1 MPHDDG
7 LSVLF
12 PPLAS
17 CDIHTHRAFR
27 PLVKTMTMRVR
38 TLLNQAF
45 FFCALLFSA
54 SLLAA
59 VDHAKTEQVAVRLIT
74 ATTSVAAGSEVL
86 IGLEQTIIPH
96 WHTYWQNPGD
106 SGTATQIEWQLPQGV
121 TAGPIQW
128 PLPNR
133 FKLGTITNYGYSD
146 KVTLLSTI
154 SIPKTAKVGS
164 LLPIRAKVSW
174 LVCEE
179 VCIPQQAELALTLT
193 VSNSSGKPATH
204 PSISQ
209 ALAQLPQ
216 PSPWSATFNQADDKI
231 QLGIA
236 SPELQTHKLKDVWF
250 YPHTWGHID
259 HGAAQGIE
267 SDNKGLILNLKVG
280 ESPIKGDT
288 ALSGVLVFTE
298 QTADGSVTRGFT
310 LQAQLASS
318 SNSNEAPISLLAS
331 MLFALLGGLIL
342 NLMPCV
348 FPVLSIK
355 ALSLVRHGA
364 HASRET
370 RLHGLAYTVGI
381 LASFLLL
388 AGILLALRN
397 GGAQIGWG
405 YQFQSPTFVL
415 ITAYLM
421 FAIGLSLSGVF
432 VLGTSITQLG
442 EGLTAK
448 PGYSGSF
455 FTGVLATVVATPCTA
470 PFMGAAIGYALTQP
484 PLSLLAVFF
493 SLGLG
498 LALPYLLLSNW
509 PLLQRCLPKPGLWM
523 ERLKQFF
530 AFPMYA
536 TAVWLVWVL
545 TQQAG
550 PDSLVLALGGMVII
564 AFAAWL
570 FDSTRSTSGWK
581 RPLSTLLAASLVGT
595 TLVIS
600 YLNLQHSNVPTPSS
614 DASAP
619 KHWEPYSAE
628 RLNALRAEGKPVFLN
643 FTAAWCITCLA
654 NERIAL
660 SQQSVIDAFKQN
672 DITYLKGDWTNQDAA
687 ITRKLA
693 EFGRNGVPL
702 YVLYPAGEKKEP
714 IVLPQILTPEIVL
727 DHIRS
732 SH

>member
-1 MPHDDG
+1 MRAQS
-7 LSVLF
+7 LLR
-12 PPLAS
+12 
-17 CDIHTHRAFR
+17 RAF
-27 PLVKTMTMRVR
+27 LS
-38 TLLNQAF
+38 
-45 FFCALLFSA
+45 CALLFSA
-54 SLLAA
+54 SLMAA
-59 VDHAKTEQVAVRLIT
+59 SDHAKTDQIQVRLT
-74 ATTSVAAGSEVL
+74 PATTSVTPGSTVL
-86 IGLEQTIIPH
+86 IGLEQTIIPN

-106 SGTATQIEWQLPQGV
+106 SGVATQIEWQLPQGV

-128 PLPNR
+128 PLPSR
-133 FKLGTITNYGYSD
+133 FKVGTITNYGYAD

-154 SIPKTAKVGS
+154 SIPPSAKIGS
-164 LLPIRAKVSW
+164 QLPVRAKASW

-179 VCIPQQAELALTLT
+179 ICIPQQAELGLTLT
-193 VSNSSGKPATH
+193 VAASVSTSATH
-204 PSISQ
+204 PSVGQ
-209 ALAQLPQ
+209 AIAQLPQ
-216 PSPWSATFNQADDKI
+216 PSPWSTTYRQADGNI
-231 QLGIA
+231 QLDIA
-236 SPELQTHKLKDVWF
+236 SPALQAHKLKDIWF
-250 YPHTWGHID
+250 YPHVWGHID
-259 HGAAQGIE
+259 HGAAQDIRSYSEGMT
-267 SDNKGLILNLKVG
+267 LNLKVG
-280 ESPIKGDT
+280 ESPIKADT
-288 ALSGVLVFTE
+288 PLSGVLVFTE
-298 QTADGSVTRGFT
+298 QTADGPVTRGFT
-310 LQAQLASS
+310 LQAEASTAS
-318 SNSNEAPISLLAS
+318 ESNTGAIGLFSS

-388 AGILLALRN
+388 AGILLILRN

-432 VLGTSITQLG
+432 VLGTSIAQLG

-448 PGYSGSF
+448 SGYSGSF

-484 PLSLLAVFF
+484 PLPLFAVFF

-509 PLLQRCLPKPGLWM
+509 PLLQRCLPKPGVWM

-550 PDSLVLALGGMVII
+550 PDSLILALGGMVMI

-570 FDSTRSTSGWK
+570 FESTRSVSGWK
-581 RPLSTLLAASLVGT
+581 QRLSTLLAAVLVVA
-595 TLVIS
+595 TLVVS
-600 YLNLQHSNVPTPSS
+600 YLNLQHSKVPSRSS
-614 DASAP
+614 DTGAAQ
-619 KHWEPYSAE
+619 HWEPYSAE
-628 RLNALRAEGKPVFLN
+628 RLQALRAEGKPVFLN

-660 SQQSVIDAFKQN
+660 SQQSVMDAFKQ
-672 DITYLKGDWTNQDAA
+672 DGITYLKGDWTNQDAA

-702 YVLYPAGEKKEP
+702 YVFYPTGQQKEP
-714 IVLPQILTPEIVL
+714 IVLPQILTPESVI

>member
-1 MPHDDG
+1 
-7 LSVLF
+7 
-12 PPLAS
+12 
-17 CDIHTHRAFR
+17 
-27 PLVKTMTMRVR
+27 MTTRVR
-38 TLLNQAF
+38 TLLNQALF
-45 FFCALLFSA
+45 CCALLFSA
-54 SLLAA
+54 NLLAA
-59 VDHAKTEQVAVRLIT
+59 ADHAKTEQVAVRLIPN
-74 ATTSVAAGSEVL
+74 TTSVSAGSEVL

-106 SGTATQIEWQLPQGV
+106 SGVATQIEWQLPQGV

-128 PLPNR
+128 PLPSR

-164 LLPIRAKVSW
+164 QLPIRAKASW

-193 VSNSSGKPATH
+193 VSAANNNSAPH

-216 PSPWSATFNQADDKI
+216 PSPWSAAFNQADGKV
-231 QLGIA
+231 QLSIA

-259 HGAAQGIE
+259 HGAAQDIQ
-267 SDNKGLILNLKVG
+267 SDGKGLILNLKVG
-280 ESPIKGDT
+280 ESPIKADAT
-288 ALSGVLVFTE
+288 LSGVLVFTE
-298 QTADGSVTRGFT
+298 QTPDGPATRGFT
-310 LQAQLASS
+310 LQAQPGIQST
-318 SNSNEAPISLLAS
+318 NNTDPIGLFAS

-388 AGILLALRN
+388 AAILLVLRN

-484 PLSLLAVFF
+484 PLPLLAVFS

-550 PDSLVLALGGMVII
+550 PDSLILALGGMVII

-581 RPLSTLLAASLVGT
+581 RPLTTVLAASLVGA
-595 TLVIS
+595 TLLVS
-600 YLNLQHSNVPTPSS
+600 YLNLQHSNVPSPSS
-614 DASAP
+614 DASAA

-628 RLNALRAEGKPVFLN
+628 RLQALRAEGKPVFLN

-672 DITYLKGDWTNQDAA
+672 NITYLKGDWTNQDAA
-687 ITRKLA
+687 ITGKLA
-693 EFGRNGVPL
+693 EFGRTGVPL
-702 YVLYPAGEKKEP
+702 YVLYPAGENKVP